1 MKTDPIESRHS
12 LTPRCRW
19 IAIVMLAFLT
29 VPIPGTSV
37 LAQQAQPETQRK
49 AVQTFS
55 PSYPAIARRLRL
67 SGTVKV
73 AVKVAPN
80 GKVVSAEAL
89 GGHPLFT
96 QVAVDAVRQWRFETA
111 LQQTDEVVSINFQP

>member
-1 MKTDPIESRHS
+1 MSAG
-12 LTPRCRW
+12 CRW
-19 IAIVMLAFLT
+19 IAIVMIAFLT
-29 VPIPGTSV
+29 VPIPGTPL
-37 LAQQAQPETQRK
+37 LAQQAQPEARRK
-49 AVQTFS
+49 AVQKIE
-55 PSYPAIARRLRL
+55 PSYPTMARTLRL

-111 LQQTDEVVSINFQP
+111 GQQTEEVVFINFQP